1 MKKFLVFLFVL
12 VVSVSLIFSTLAL
25 GKTVVIVWGLN
36 DAVPGGGREMVREF
50 NRTHP
55 DIEIK
60 AQAQV
65 IGGSGTTASI
75 GVTPETMQKLM
86 TAVAAG
92 NPPDVYYMDRFVVA
106 GYAARNVLTPLDE
119 FVKKSNFNPNNYFKV
134 CIDEAKFNGH
144 LYALPFGTDDR
155 IFYWNKEVFREAGF
169 NPEKQPFTWDE
180 LHEYAIKL
188 TKYDDRGNYKT
199 IGFIPMYG
207 NSRLYLWGWQNGGEI
222 ISSDGKKITINSKE
236 FVEALEYLV
245 KVYDA
250 LGGAQKIAAFSSS
263 FQAGQ
268 MDPFLTGKV
277 AMFAQGNWFIQ
288 DIARYKPDLD
298 FGIGPIPVP
307 KERYEQKGR
316 FKGQPKFISW
326 SGGWSWVIPKGAK
339 NPEAAWEVIKWFC
352 SPAGFAAQ
360 AKGDYEYN
368 KSINVPYV
376 PTMTGNKIADV
387 NLKKHY
393 ISLLKNDNLKNAW
406 TFAQSMMKYSRY
418 RPITIVAAE
427 LYSEQFKAVDNA
439 IFHKMS
445 AKEALDLAVKNSQ
458 EALDKM
464 LATLSSK

>member
-1 MKKFLVFLFVL
+1 MKSLSILVVL
-12 VVSVSLIFSTLAL
+12 VVSLSLVLTSLAF

-55 DIEIK
+55 DIEIRT
-60 AQAQV
+60 QAQV
-65 IGGSGTTASI
+65 IGTTGTTASI

-106 GYAARNVLTPLDE
+106 GYAARGILTPLDE
-119 FVKKSNFNPNNYFKV
+119 YVKKSRLSLDSYFKA
-134 CIDEAKFNGH
+134 CIDEAKFKGR

-155 IFYWNKEVFREAGF
+155 IFYWNKEVFREFGF

-180 LHEYAIKL
+180 LYEYAIKL
-188 TKYDDRGNYKT
+188 TKYDAQGNYKT

-222 ISSDGKKITINSKE
+222 ISPDGKKITINCKE

-245 KVYDA
+245 KIYDA

-263 FQAGQ
+263 FQTGQ

-298 FGIGPIPVP
+298 FGVGPIPVP

-316 FKGQPKFISW
+316 FKGKPKFISW

-339 NPEAAWEVIKWFC
+339 NPDAAWEVIKWFC
-352 SPAGFAAQ
+352 TPPGFEAQ

-376 PTMTGNKIADV
+376 PTMTGHKIADA
-387 NLKKHY
+387 NLKKKY
-393 ISLLKNDNLKNAW
+393 IPLLANENLKKAW
-406 TFAQSMMKYSRY
+406 EFAQSMMKYSRY
-418 RPITIVAAE
+418 RPVTVIAAE
-427 LYSEQFKAVDNA
+427 LYAEQFKAVDNA
-439 IFHKMS
+439 IFHKMT
-445 AKEALDLAVKNSQ
+445 AKEALDLAAKNAQ

-464 LATLSSK
+464 LESLGEK